1 MISMA
6 KQLHCKKAEPK
17 ITVHGYP
24 DKMSDQILNCS
35 DVMKYVWSDITTMYS
50 NLVQFHFTNNVCQ
63 VCNET

>member
-1 MISMA
+1 MA

-17 ITVHGYP
+17 ITVHGY
-24 DKMSDQILNCS
+24 S